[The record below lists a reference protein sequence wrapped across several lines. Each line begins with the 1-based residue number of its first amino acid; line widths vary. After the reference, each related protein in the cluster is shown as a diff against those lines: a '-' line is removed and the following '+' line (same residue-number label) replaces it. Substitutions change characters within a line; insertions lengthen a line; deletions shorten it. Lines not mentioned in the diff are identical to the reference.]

1 MEICYSAEDVAT
13 NLSTASWR
21 PLSLA
26 LSHGEREGFSCQHNS
41 KRVASHP
48 MNTPRTLLLSSAALV
63 GILSL
68 VASAGAATPR
78 SVVFNGNT
86 YYVVNG
92 NDPKMDTGDE
102 VCGSIGK
109 VFDSYKSINTNG
121 ICKLLHPNARELT
134 SVNGSKAGFYC
145 NGAPQQGIAC
155 APNKNTCQV
164 CPACNLNEAASGNS
178 PIGQH
183 FAEMYVWC
191 KVKGAA
197 AASSKKAT
205 TYGPLP
211 MPKSASKS
219 SARRSVARSSAAKSS
234 APSQNRITC
243 TFTQKPLK
251 RVTCAA
257 YKAAD
262 NYCVTVMQSVS
273 AKSIACSET
282 GNVVCSI
289 PCNAQGIQNFRQC
302 AFGGVKSG
310 SCPAPAASSKPALK
324 RVGEVCQHGGQCNTT
339 YCVGVPDYYKGMQYF
354 CSCSQWKYDTT
365 CGK

>member
-1 MEICYSAEDVAT
+1 
-13 NLSTASWR
+13 
-21 PLSLA
+21 
-26 LSHGEREGFSCQHNS
+26 
-41 KRVASHP
+41 
-48 MNTPRTLLLSSAALV
+48 MNTPRTLLIGLSVTIGTLTLA
-63 GILSL
+63 
-68 VASAGAATPR
+68 ASASMAAPK

-92 NDPKMDTGDE
+92 NDPAMDTGDE
-102 VCGSIGK
+102 VCASIGK
-109 VFDSYKSINTNG
+109 VFDSYKSINTNS
-121 ICKLLHPNARELT
+121 ICKLLHPTAREMT

-164 CPACNLNEAASGNS
+164 CPACNLNEAAAGNS
-178 PIGQH
+178 AIGQH

-197 AASSKKAT
+197 AASSKKAN

-219 SARRSVARSSAAKSS
+219 SARRSVARSSA
-234 APSQNRITC
+234 PSQNDIRC

-262 NYCVTVMQSVS
+262 NYCVTVMQSIS
-273 AKSIACSET
+273 AKSVQCSET
-282 GNVVCSI
+282 GNVVCAI
-289 PCNAQGIQNFRQC
+289 PCTAPGIRNFRQC

-310 SCPAPAASSKPALK
+310 SCPVPAASSKPPLK
-324 RVGEVCQHGGQCNTT
+324 RVGQTCQHGGECNTT
-339 YCVGVPDYYKGMQYF
+339 FCVGVPDYYKGMQYF
-354 CSCSQWKYDTT
+354 CSCSQWKYDTS

>member
-1 MEICYSAEDVAT
+1 
-13 NLSTASWR
+13 
-21 PLSLA
+21 
-26 LSHGEREGFSCQHNS
+26 
-41 KRVASHP
+41 
-48 MNTPRTLLLSSAALV
+48 MNTPRTLLIGFSVTLGTLTLA
-63 GILSL
+63 
-68 VASAGAATPR
+68 ASASMAAPR

-102 VCGSIGK
+102 VCASVGK
-109 VFDSYKSINTNG
+109 VFDSYKSINTNA

-164 CPACNLNEAASGNS
+164 CPACNLNEAAAGNS
-178 PIGQH
+178 AIGQH

-191 KVKGAA
+191 RVKGAA
-197 AASSKKAT
+197 ASSSKKAN

-211 MPKSASKS
+211 MPKSASKASVRRIVTRS
-219 SARRSVARSSAAKSS
+219 SAARSSA
-234 APSQNRITC
+234 PSRNSITC
-243 TFTQKPLK
+243 TFSQQPLK
-251 RVTCAA
+251 KVTCGA

-262 NYCVTVMQSVS
+262 TYCALVMQSTY
-273 AKSIACSET
+273 AKSILCQDI
-282 GNVVCSI
+282 GKVVCSI
-289 PCNAQGIQNFRQC
+289 PCTAPGIQNFRQC

-324 RVGEVCQHGGQCNTT
+324 RVGQTCQHGGECNTS

-354 CSCSQWKYDTT
+354 CSCSQWKYDTS